1 MGEAT
6 LGALTVALSLDQES
20 KPTLTFVSQSDWL
33 IDEVQRNLRQE
44 HKERSAVIDLPD
56 ADIER
61 IVMQETIDILTFLQK
76 LEKERAEERERLAVY
91 ESELQSNEQEAAAF

>member
-1 MGEAT
+1 MGEAP

-56 ADIER
+56 ADLER
-61 IVMQETIDILTFLQK
+61 IARQEAIDILTFLQK
-76 LEKERAEERERLAVY
+76 LEKERAEEKERLAVY
-91 ESELQSNEQEAAAF
+91 ESELESNEQEAAAF